1 MSRHDRRPEPAAARP
16 ITELLEQARAGDR
29 AAEAAVYEAVYDDLQ
44 RVARGQRRRLYL
56 SGNTLN
62 TTALVHESYL
72 RLAGRT
78 SDFRDRQHLLAVAAT
93 AMRQILVD
101 RARRRSRAKRGGGA
115 REVTLDESLPSP
127 DADREAD
134 LFLALDEALSA
145 LDREDPRLRRV
156 IECQFFGGMTQQE
169 TAGALDLS
177 ERSVRRLWVKARAW
191 LQLQLDPAEA
201 RT

>member
-1 MSRHDRRPEPAAARP
+1 MSSHDRFSEPAADRP
-16 ITELLEQARAGDR
+16 ITELLEKARAGDR
-29 AAEAAVYEAVYDDLQ
+29 AAEAAVYDAVYEDLL
-44 RVARGQRRRLYL
+44 RLARGQRRRLYL

-72 RLAGRT
+72 RLADHT
-78 SDFRDRQHLLAVAAT
+78 SGFRDREHLLAVAAT

-101 RARRRSRAKRGGGA
+101 RARRRNRVKRGGGE
-115 REVTLDESLPSP
+115 RPVTLDDSLHSP
-127 DADREAD
+127 AAEREAG

-169 TAGALDLS
+169 TAAALDLS
-177 ERSVRRLWVKARAW
+177 VRSVRRLWVKGRAW

-201 RT
+201 RA